1 MALFF
6 DRGWFDN
13 RLRELSL
20 GRDIVAGAL
29 QLSEEQVSEVWKD
42 QRELSA
48 GQVSVLAHL
57 LDVSVEEIA
66 HHGGVSTPLPSA
78 PQLAAQGSTVDAGVD
93 PGEMAQV
100 LSLLSHMNDRMARL
114 EAEVKDL
121 RKLMQ
126 GIKDA

>member
-6 DRGWFDN
+6 DRGWFDG

-20 GRDIVAGAL
+20 GREIVAGAL
-29 QLSEEQVSEVWKD
+29 HLSEEQVSEVWKD

-78 PQLAAQGSTVDAGVD
+78 PKLAAQAPSLDA
-93 PGEMAQV
+93 GEMAQV

-114 EAEVKDL
+114 EEEVIGL

-126 GIKDA
+126 GVKDA

>member
-6 DRGWFDN
+6 DRGWFDS
-13 RLRELSL
+13 RLRELNL
-20 GRDIVAGAL
+20 GREIVAGAL

-78 PQLAAQGSTVDAGVD
+78 PLAAQAPSVDA
-93 PGEMAQV
+93 GEMAQV
-100 LSLLSHMNDRMARL
+100 LSLLSHMNDRMAQL
-114 EAEVKDL
+114 EEEVIDL

-126 GIKDA
+126 GVKDA

>member
-20 GRDIVAGAL
+20 GREIVAGAL

-78 PQLAAQGSTVDAGVD
+78 PQLAAQAPSVDA
-93 PGEMAQV
+93 GEMAQV
-100 LSLLSHMNDRMARL
+100 LSLLSHMNDRMAQL

-126 GIKDA
+126 GVKDA

>member
-6 DRGWFDN
+6 DRGWFDS

-20 GRDIVAGAL
+20 GREIVAGAL

-48 GQVSVLAHL
+48 AQVSVLAHL

-78 PQLAAQGSTVDAGVD
+78 PKLAVQAPSVDAGD
-93 PGEMAQV
+93 MAQV

-114 EAEVKDL
+114 EEEVIGL

-126 GIKDA
+126 GVKDA

>member
-13 RLRELSL
+13 RLKELNL
-20 GRDIVAGAL
+20 GREIVAGAL
-29 QLSEEQVSEVWKD
+29 QLSQEQVSEVWKD
-42 QRELSA
+42 QRELSG

-78 PQLAAQGSTVDAGVD
+78 PLATQAPCGD
-93 PGEMAQV
+93 PGEVAQV
-100 LSLLSHMNDRMARL
+100 LSLLSLMNDRMARL
-114 EAEVKDL
+114 EEEVVDL

-126 GIKDA
+126 GVKDA

>member
-6 DRGWFDN
+6 DRGWFDG

-20 GRDIVAGAL
+20 GREIVAGAL
-29 QLSEEQVSEVWKD
+29 QLSEEQVGEVWKD
-42 QRELSA
+42 QRELSG

-66 HHGGVSTPLPSA
+66 HHAGVSTPLPSA
-78 PQLAAQGSTVDAGVD
+78 PLAAQAPCVNA
-93 PGEMAQV
+93 GEMAQV

-114 EAEVKDL
+114 EEEVVGL
-121 RKLMQ
+121 RKLME
-126 GIKDA
+126 GVKDA

>member
-6 DRGWFDN
+6 DRGWFDG

-20 GRDIVAGAL
+20 GREVVAGAL
-29 QLSEEQVSEVWKD
+29 QLSEEQVGEVWKD

-66 HHGGVSTPLPSA
+66 HHAGVSTPLPSA
-78 PQLAAQGSTVDAGVD
+78 PLAAQAPCVDA
-93 PGEMAQV
+93 GEMAQV
-100 LSLLSHMNDRMARL
+100 LSLLSHMNDRMAQL
-114 EAEVKDL
+114 EEEVVGL

-126 GIKDA
+126 GVKDA

>member
-6 DRGWFDN
+6 DRGWFDG

-20 GRDIVAGAL
+20 GREIVAGAL
-29 QLSEEQVSEVWKD
+29 QLSEEQVGEVWKD
-42 QRELSA
+42 QRELSG

-66 HHGGVSTPLPSA
+66 HHAGVSTPLPSA
-78 PQLAAQGSTVDAGVD
+78 PLAAQAPCVDA
-93 PGEMAQV
+93 GEMAQV

-114 EAEVKDL
+114 EEEVVGL

-126 GIKDA
+126 GVKDA